1 MKCFVSCRLLLPL
14 LLLMMMIASSR
25 SSSSSSS
32 SINESNAYHNV
43 GSDYT
48 MIVSASSTPTS
59 TTTTTTTT
67 TTITSNDRDNIQ
79 YDIYNKG
86 KTTLSYTRIF
96 MLPRIEASIYEQY
109 NPMKDNMSNWLVVSR
124 AATPSFIRR
133 ETWREFRDIRYNL
146 SIQHGS
152 YEGDSHYGYYD
163 NDISILT
170 HLFTMKSL
178 FVSNQTLDTSV
189 AVILYLLTHSFTYS
203 RLFSW

>member
-1 MKCFVSCRLLLPL
+1 
-14 LLLMMMIASSR
+14 
-25 SSSSSSS
+25 
-32 SINESNAYHNV
+32 
-43 GSDYT
+43 

-59 TTTTTTTT
+59 STTTTTTTSTTSTTSTTT
-67 TTITSNDRDNIQ
+67 TTISSNDRDNIQ

-96 MLPRIEASIYEQY
+96 TLPRIEASIYEHY

-152 YEGDSHYGYYD
+152 YEGYSPGNWNYFSLYYD
-163 NDISILT
+163 YSYVPYGVWFIVYPPN
-170 HLFTMKSL
+170 
-178 FVSNQTLDTSV
+178 SNGV
-189 AVILYLLTHSFTYS
+189 MVNIGNYFCRLLSGI
-203 RLFSW
+203 RP

>member
-1 MKCFVSCRLLLPL
+1 
-14 LLLMMMIASSR
+14 MMIASSR

-43 GSDYT
+43 GSDHT

-59 TTTTTTTT
+59 STTTTTTSSTTTTTTTT
-67 TTITSNDRDNIQ
+67 TTISSNDRDNIQ

-96 MLPRIEASIYEQY
+96 TLPRIEASIYEQY

-152 YEGDSHYGYYD
+152 YEGE
-163 NDISILT
+163 
-170 HLFTMKSL
+170 
-178 FVSNQTLDTSV
+178 V
-189 AVILYLLTHSFTYS
+189 ALYQ
-203 RLFSW
+203 